1 MYINSISEYLDRL
14 EEFGKEYPNNPL
26 MPSTTSNTFLFRGME
41 DREYKLL
48 PSVYREVKD
57 QVDEATIV
65 NSKYLSSS
73 NEIGI
78 LRNFIQDASAYV
90 PQLDTNDIVRW
101 AELAQ
106 HHGVPTRFLDWTEN
120 PLVALYFACESNKN
134 SDAVVWVLHKRN
146 YLHYANKHD
155 ENRFKWKNQYA
166 TNEDAI
172 KALLTV
178 SPSDGV
184 KYSQLWRL
192 PLIYTPYYFDHRMSA
207 QASWFMVWGT
217 EKRALEELIDDSSFM
232 KYEPPIDGIR
242 SFGIPQEERFIYR
255 FFIHQSEKQM
265 IMRQLDRMGIHA
277 KMLFPGLDGIGKRIE
292 RTYRFDYNEICRNF

>member
-1 MYINSISEYLDRL
+1 M
-14 EEFGKEYPNNPL
+14 
-26 MPSTTSNTFLFRGME
+26 
-41 DREYKLL
+41 
-48 PSVYREVKD
+48 
-57 QVDEATIV
+57 
-65 NSKYLSSS
+65 
-73 NEIGI
+73 
-78 LRNFIQDASAYV
+78 
-90 PQLDTNDIVRW
+90 
-101 AELAQ
+101 
-106 HHGVPTRFLDWTEN
+106 
-120 PLVALYFACESNKN
+120 
-134 SDAVVWVLHKRN
+134 
-146 YLHYANKHD
+146 
-155 ENRFKWKNQYA
+155 
-166 TNEDAI
+166 
-172 KALLTV
+172 LTV

>member
-1 MYINSISEYLDRL
+1 MYINSISQYLDRL
-14 EEFGKEYPNNPL
+14 EELEKEYPSTIPIPN
-26 MPSTTSNTFLFRGME
+26 TTSNTFLFRGME

-48 PSVYREVKD
+48 PNVYREVEK
-57 QVDEATIV
+57 QVNELTII
-65 NSKYLSSS
+65 NSNYLSFS
-73 NEIGI
+73 NEMRI
-78 LRNFIQDASAYV
+78 LRNFIQDASAFV
-90 PQLDTNDIVRW
+90 PQLDTQNKVRW

-146 YLHYANKHD
+146 YLHYVNQYD
-155 ENRFKWKNQYA
+155 ENRFKGKNQYA

-172 KALLTV
+172 RDLLTV
-178 SPSDGV
+178 SSDDGER
-184 KYSQLWRL
+184 YSQLWKL

-217 EKRALEELIDDSSFM
+217 EKKALEDMIDDSYFM

-242 SFGIPQEERFIYR
+242 SFGVLQEERFIYR
-255 FFIHQSEKQM
+255 FFIQQEEKQM
-265 IMRQLDRMGIHA
+265 LMRQLDRMGIHA
-277 KMLFPGLDGIGKRIE
+277 KTLFPGLDGIGKRVE
-292 RTYRFDYNEICRNF
+292 RIYRFDYNEMLKI

>member
-1 MYINSISEYLDRL
+1 MYINSISQYLDRL
-14 EEFGKEYPNNPL
+14 EELEKEYPSTIPIPN
-26 MPSTTSNTFLFRGME
+26 TTSNTFLFRGME

-48 PSVYREVKD
+48 PNVYREVEK
-57 QVDEATIV
+57 QVDESTII
-65 NSKYLSSS
+65 NSKYLSFS
-73 NEIGI
+73 NEMGI
-78 LRNFIQDASAYV
+78 LRNFIQDASAFV
-90 PQLDTNDIVRW
+90 PQLDTQNKVRW

-146 YLHYANKHD
+146 YLHYVNQYD
-155 ENRFKWKNQYA
+155 ENRFKGKNQYA

-172 KALLTV
+172 RDLLTV
-178 SPSDGV
+178 SSDDV
-184 KYSQLWRL
+184 ERYSQLWKL

-217 EKRALEELIDDSSFM
+217 EKKALEDMIDDSYFM

-242 SFGIPQEERFIYR
+242 SFGVPQEERFIYR
-255 FFIHQSEKQM
+255 FFIHQSGKQM
-265 IMRQLDRMGIHA
+265 LMRQLDRIGIHA
-277 KMLFPGLDGIGKRIE
+277 KTLFPGLDGIGKRIE
-292 RTYRFDYNEICRNF
+292 RIYRFDYNEMLKN